1 MSNMLRSPSIGPI
14 VGHTTTNSVRIWMRG
29 SDGAPGR
36 TVGVAALYNADG
48 NYLAESVRYLRLCR
62 EYDRTGVV
70 DFTELNPETSY
81 IVRLGS
87 LTLDSTDAMATVEDD
102 ELFSKLP
109 KPEALR
115 DDLEK
120 LPPEES
126 MARFTT
132 YPVSADNGLSFI
144 FGSCRY
150 PGLLWTAKKTDRIF
164 GAILEK
170 FRSSNAPRFLM
181 MVGDQIYADKLNKLI
196 PIERADTPS
205 EFHERYVTAFTS
217 PNMRALL
224 RTVPTYMILDDHE
237 IEDNWVKGRMD
248 RDAEKRLLFQTAIS
262 AYMSYQWIHCP
273 RNYGPRG
280 EVSGA
285 DGDKLFYSFECSG
298 YPFFVMDS
306 RTQRIR
312 DDHDYNLDDNHLLG
326 YPSKPSAPGYQ
337 GQVNILCDWLVSQ
350 QQKFGDRPKFIVS
363 PSVFVPNGIETAGG
377 DEDERAR
384 RKKCEDDSWAAFP
397 ATRRQLLQAIVNGSI
412 QNVVFL
418 CGDVHCS
425 CIAEISFTHKT
436 IGPLPVRAF
445 CITSS
450 ALYWPWAFADGD
462 PLSFVHDSIQENDD
476 FVVNDNVVMNYKAY
490 GFEQDDNFTRI
501 DVIHDEIIVQNYD
514 RDGKALGNKT
524 KVALAAFEDAQ

>member
-1 MSNMLRSPSIGPI
+1 MSNMLRSPSVGPI
-14 VGHTTTNSVRIWMRG
+14 VGHTTTNSTRIWMRG
-29 SDGAPGR
+29 SDEAPGR
-36 TVGVAALYNADG
+36 TVGVAALYDADG
-48 NYLAESVRYLRLCR
+48 NYLAKSARYLRLSR

-70 DFTELNPETSY
+70 DFTELNPETTY

-87 LTLDSTDAMATVEDD
+87 LTLDSTDAMATIEDD

-109 KPEALR
+109 KPEVLR

-126 MARFTT
+126 VAKFTT
-132 YPVSADNGLSFI
+132 YPTSADKGVSFI

-150 PGLLWTAKKTDRIF
+150 PGLLWTAKKTDHIF
-164 GAILEK
+164 GAILKK
-170 FRSSNAPRFLM
+170 FRSSNAPQFLM
-181 MVGDQIYADKLNKLI
+181 MVGDQIYADKLNKSI
-196 PIERADTPS
+196 PIDRADTPS
-205 EFHERYVTAFTS
+205 EFHERYATAFTS

-248 RDAEKRLLFQTAIS
+248 RDADKRFLFQTAIS

-273 RNYGPRG
+273 RNYGSKG
-280 EVSGA
+280 EVLDVDGA
-285 DGDKLFYSFECSG
+285 KLFYSFECGG

-312 DDHDYNLDDNHLLG
+312 DDHDYKLDDNHLLG

-337 GQVNILCDWLVSQ
+337 GQINILCDWLVSQ
-350 QQKFGDRPKFIVS
+350 QKQFGDRPKFIVS
-363 PSVFVPNGIETAGG
+363 PSVFVPNGVETAGS

-397 ATRRQLLQAIVNGSI
+397 VTRRQLLQTIVNESI

-436 IGPLPVRAF
+436 IGPLPLRAF

-462 PLSFVHDSIQENDD
+462 PLSFVHDSIPENDD
-476 FVVNDNVVMNYKAY
+476 FDVNDNVVMNYKAY

-501 DVIHDEIIVQNYD
+501 DVSHDEIIVQNYD
-514 RDGKALGNKT
+514 RDGEALGDKT
-524 KVALAAFEDAQ
+524 KVGLAVT